1 MAKPDAKKEAPVK
14 PERLIYCGP
23 SLPGGLLQ
31 QHTIFKGGIPGHLK
45 DAIEKCPGIKALFV
59 PPAKLAA
66 VAAAIRSPGS
76 LENLRYG
83 EVLKLIKEGGLKRG
97 V

>member
-1 MAKPDAKKEAPVK
+1 MAKADAKKEAPVK
-14 PERLIYCGP
+14 TERLIYCGP

-31 QHTIFKGGIPGHLK
+31 QHTIFKGGIPAYLNG
-45 DAIEKCPGIKALFV
+45 AVEKCPGMKALFV

-66 VAAAIRSPGS
+66 VAAAIHSPGT
-76 LENLRYG
+76 LENLRYR
-83 EVLKLIKEGGLKRG
+83 EVEKFIQEGGLKRG

>member
-1 MAKPDAKKEAPVK
+1 MAITTKPKAPAK
-14 PERLIYCGP
+14 PERFIYCGP

-31 QHTIFKGGIPGHLK
+31 QHTIYKGGVPGHLA
-45 DAIEKCPGIKALFV
+45 DIIGQCPAIKSLFI

-66 VAAAIRSPGS
+66 VSEAIRSPGS
-76 LENLRYG
+76 LENLRYRDIQ
-83 EVLKLIKEGGLKRG
+83 KFIQEGGMKRG

>member
-1 MAKPDAKKEAPVK
+1 MAKKEETPAK

-31 QHTIFKGGIPGHLK
+31 RYTIYKGGISVHLN
-45 DAIEKCPGIKALFV
+45 DVIEQCPAIKSLFV
-59 PPAKLAA
+59 PYARLQ
-66 VAAAIRSPGS
+66 VVNAAIQSTGS
-76 LENLRYG
+76 LENLRYR
-83 EVLKLIKEGGLKRG
+83 EIQKFIQEGGLKRG